1 VERTLTGGPAPSS
14 STLLCARDGGV
25 LTIAFNRPKSYNSFN
40 EAMKEEFSG
49 ALREAS
55 HDPAVR
61 CIVLRGAGEKAFCSG
76 QDLKEHG
83 GTGRSL
89 RESLERSYNPLIR
102 RMREMEK
109 PILGMING
117 VAAGAGCSIALA
129 CDMRVMSSGAT
140 LIEAFARIALV
151 PDSGSHWFLPRLVG
165 MARAFEYAATGRDI
179 PADEAERVGL
189 VNRVVPPG
197 ELEAVTMELARSLAA
212 GPTRTIGLIK
222 RTLNR
227 ALVTD
232 LTALLEYEAAIQEI
246 AAASSDH
253 REGVAAFLEK
263 RKAVFVGS

>member
-1 VERTLTGGPAPSS
+1 MERTLTGGTGHSY
-14 STLLCARDGGV
+14 STLLWTADGGV
-25 LTIAFNRPKSYNSFN
+25 LTITLNRPKSHNSIN
-40 EAMKEEFSG
+40 EAMKEELSA

-55 HDPAVR
+55 HDPGVR

-76 QDLKEHG
+76 QDLKEHRPAG
-83 GTGRSL
+83 MSL

-109 PILGMING
+109 PIIGMING

-129 CDMRVMSSGAT
+129 CDMRIMSSDAT
-140 LIEAFARIALV
+140 LIEAFARIGLV

-165 MARAFEYAATGRDI
+165 MARAFEYAATGREI
-179 PADEAERVGL
+179 PAGEAERVGL
-189 VNRVVPPG
+189 VNRVAPADR
-197 ELEAVTMELARSLAA
+197 LEAVTMDLARSLAA
-212 GPTRTIGLIK
+212 GPTRAIGLIK

-246 AAASSDH
+246 ASATDDH

-263 RKAVFVGS
+263 RKPAFIGS